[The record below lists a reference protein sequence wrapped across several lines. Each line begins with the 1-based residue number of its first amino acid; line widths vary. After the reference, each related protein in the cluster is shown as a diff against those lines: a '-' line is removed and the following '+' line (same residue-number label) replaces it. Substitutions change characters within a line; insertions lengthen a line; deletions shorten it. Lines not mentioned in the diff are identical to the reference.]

1 MCKKELRRLIRERKR
16 QCTQEEL
23 RALSLSVI
31 ERLTANARLAAAR
44 TLLLYHPLPD
54 EVDVSCLPDMLSGRT
69 LLLPRVTGES
79 TMELRV
85 YEGRDNLEAGA
96 YGIME
101 PCGPLF
107 TDYETIDVAVVPGM
121 AFDADGNRLG
131 RGKGYYDRFL
141 GRLPHVYKIGV
152 CFPFQLL
159 ESVPAGPT
167 DIRMDEVVCQ

>member
-1 MCKKELRRLIRERKR
+1 MCKKELRRFIRERKR
-16 QCTQEEL
+16 QCTQDGL

-31 ERLTANARLAAAR
+31 NRLTGNARLAAAR

-54 EVDVSCLPDMLSGRT
+54 EVDVSPLLDMLPGRT
-69 LLLPRVTGES
+69 ILLPRVTGES

-85 YEGRDNLEAGA
+85 YEGRGCLEPGA

-107 TDYETIDVAVVPGM
+107 TDYGSIDVAVVPGM
-121 AFDADGNRLG
+121 AFDKDGNRLG

-141 GRLPHVYKIGV
+141 ARTPHIYKIGV

-159 ESVPAGPT
+159 EAVPAGPT
-167 DIRMDEVVCQ
+167 DVRMDEVVC

>member
-1 MCKKELRRLIRERKR
+1 MCKKEQRRLIRERKR
-16 QCTQEEL
+16 QCTQDEL

-31 ERLTANARLAAAR
+31 NRLKGNARLAAAR

-54 EVDVSCLPDMLSGRT
+54 EVDVSPLLDMLPGRMV
-69 LLLPRVTGES
+69 LLPRVTGES

-85 YEGRDNLEAGA
+85 YEGRGSLEPGA

-107 TDYETIDVAVVPGM
+107 TDYGSIDVAVVPGM
-121 AFDADGNRLG
+121 AFDKDGNRLG

-141 GRLPHVYKIGV
+141 ARTPHVYKIGV

-167 DIRMDEVVCQ
+167 DVRMDEVVC

>member
-1 MCKKELRRLIRERKR
+1 MCKKELRRQIRERKR
-16 QCTQEEL
+16 QCTQDEL
-23 RALSLSVI
+23 GALSLSVMR
-31 ERLTANARLAAAR
+31 RLMNNGRLVAAR
-44 TLLLYHPLPD
+44 TLLLYYPLPD
-54 EVDVSCLPDMLSGRT
+54 EADVSGLLDMLQDKT

-85 YEGRDNLEAGA
+85 YEGRDCLDTGA

-101 PCGPLF
+101 PCGPVF
-107 TDYETIDVAVVPGM
+107 TDYGSIDVAVVPGM

-141 GRLPHVYKIGV
+141 APLPHIYKIGV

-159 ESVPAGPT
+159 DSVPAEPT
-167 DIRMDEVVCQ
+167 DIRMDEVVC